1 MTLFDKFVTM
11 LAGLGTVSMK
21 IEDGVAHCEVEL
33 GSIQPGIEYKGLWGA
48 GTTAGQM
55 STKAVFEFGDL
66 YDEGDPNDPVLGTA
80 TICVSTDSEDAG
92 LVYTSGLESVLSDML
107 AYATDN
113 MLTLSGSE
121 QGMQDVDG
129 CTQVFNADLH
139 TMFKD
144 VNSDVLEPVLH

>member
-11 LAGLGTVSMK
+11 LAGLGTVSMN
-21 IEDGVAHCEVEL
+21 IEDGVAHCEIEL

-48 GTTAGQM
+48 GTTSGQM
-55 STKAVFEFGDL
+55 STRAVFEFGDL

-92 LVYTSGLESVLSDML
+92 LVYTSDLETMLSDML

-121 QGMQDVDG
+121 QGMQYTDG
-129 CTQVFNADLH
+129 VVQHFNGDLH
-139 TMFKD
+139 TE
-144 VNSDVLEPVLH
+144 VLEPVLH

>member
-11 LAGLGTVSMK
+11 LAGLGTVSMN
-21 IEDGVAHCEVEL
+21 IEDGVAHCEIEL

-80 TICVSTDSEDAG
+80 TICVSADSEDAG
-92 LVYTSGLESVLSDML
+92 LVYTSDLETMLSDML

-139 TMFKD
+139 TE
-144 VNSDVLEPVLH
+144 VLEPVLH

>member
-11 LAGLGTVSMK
+11 LAGLGTVSMN
-21 IEDGVAHCEVEL
+21 IEDGVAHCEIEL
-33 GSIQPGIEYKGLWGA
+33 GSIQSGIEYKGLWGS

-55 STKAVFEFGDL
+55 STKAVFVFGDL

-92 LVYTSGLESVLSDML
+92 LVYTSDLETMLSDML

-113 MLTLSGSE
+113 MLTLTGSE

-139 TMFKD
+139 TE
-144 VNSDVLEPVLH
+144 VLEPVLH

>member
-33 GSIQPGIEYKGLWGA
+33 GSIQSGIEYKGLWGS
-48 GTTAGQM
+48 GTTAGQN
-55 STKAVFEFGDL
+55 STRAVFEFGDL
-66 YDEGDPNDPVLGTA
+66 YDEGDPNDPHLGTV
-80 TICVSTDSEDAG
+80 TIAVETDAEDAG
-92 LVYTSGLESVLSDML
+92 LVYTSDLETLLSDML

-121 QGMQDVDG
+121 QGMQYTDG
-129 CTQVFNADLH
+129 VVQHFNGDLH
-139 TMFKD
+139 TE
-144 VNSDVLEPVLH
+144 VLEPVLH